1 MRSESL
7 LFYGL
12 KSFTRFERRNNN
24 SDIKKEALNFTS
36 EPLFEFKNG
45 APTGTRTQ
53 DPMIKS
59 HLLYQ
64 LSYGR
69 IQNDRLYHFDFINM
83 HPFSEKSSRILI
95 FFMKKD
101 ASEFISTFGMIPGL

>member
-1 MRSESL
+1 MIPPRHS
-7 LFYGL
+7 GNKKADQ
-12 KSFTRFERRNNN
+12 KSDRQIFE
-24 SDIKKEALNFTS
+24 
-36 EPLFEFKNG
+36 NG

-69 IQNDRLYHFDFINM
+69 SIRNKPDERNI
-83 HPFSEKSSRILI
+83 PFLPENANEVL
-95 FFMKKD
+95 KKY
-101 ASEFISTFGMIPGL
+101 